1 MRTESLAN
9 DVEVFVGD
17 TYSSNATVFRSPEG
31 TLIIDALASTA
42 DARALAARAAP
53 VRLVILTHGF
63 SDHLAALRTLAGV
76 PVLAHRALGATF
88 AREQFRSDEEATFF
102 REPTVRIAHPTSVS
116 WGRHLLELTPL
127 PGHTESDLVID
138 VPSIDTLF
146 TGDIAVGNIAYFK
159 YSDVPA
165 HRAALE
171 WCIAHARGRVV
182 QGHGGVKPAQTLRD
196 ALAYLDGFV
205 RGDPPEPAAP
215 FERIFHQRNLDLLRR
230 PAVAQRERA
239 G

>member
-1 MRTESLAN
+1 MRIENLAT
-9 DVEVFVGD
+9 DVQVFVGD
-17 TYSSNATVFRSPEG
+17 TYASNATIFRSPEG
-31 TLIIDALASTA
+31 TLIIDALASVA
-42 DARALAARAAP
+42 DARALAARAEP

-63 SDHLAALRTLAGV
+63 SDHLAALGTFAGV

-88 AREQFRSDEEATFF
+88 AREQFRSEEEATFF

-116 WGRHLLELTPL
+116 WGRHVLELTPL
-127 PGHTESDLVID
+127 PGHTESDLVLD

-146 TGDIAVGNIAYFK
+146 TGDIAVGNIAYLK

-171 WCIAHARGRVV
+171 WCIARGRSRIV
-182 QGHGGVKPAQTLRD
+182 QGHGGIQSGKTLRD

-205 RGDPPEPAAP
+205 RGDPPEPTTP
-215 FERIFHQRNLDLLRR
+215 FERIFHQRNLDLI
-230 PAVAQRERA
+230 VRA
-239 G
+239 RVTSPSSP